1 MKIKRWNLFSSMER
15 DGYDMF
21 IQIAKGGYIGP
32 IRAKG
37 GYIFT
42 KIVSIS
48 TRIILFSEV
57 LKKIQFNLI

>member
-1 MKIKRWNLFSSMER
+1 MKIKRWHLFSSMER

-37 GYIFT
+37 GYIFI
-42 KIVSIS
+42 K
-48 TRIILFSEV
+48 
-57 LKKIQFNLI
+57 